1 MSNIEHPLPHASFES
16 LGYWEGTSRNELVL
30 QRCNTCQIVQHRPRG
45 MCVNCLD
52 ASNLEHF
59 VASGKGTI
67 YTYTVTEQNQAK
79 GFAKACP
86 YVLAYVDLEEG
97 SRILA
102 NIVDCDPYNVSV
114 GAEVMVKFVT
124 QERPDAESFAV
135 PVFTL
140 S

>member
-30 QRCNTCQIVQHRPRG
+30 QRCCQIVQHRPRAI
-45 MCVNCLD
+45 CVDCLD
-52 ASNLEHF
+52 ASNLEYF
-59 VASGKGTI
+59 IASGKGKI
-67 YTYTVTEQNQAK
+67 YTFTVTEQNQAK

-102 NIVDCDPYNVSV
+102 NIVDCDPYQVSI
-114 GAEVMVKFVT
+114 GAEVMIKFVA